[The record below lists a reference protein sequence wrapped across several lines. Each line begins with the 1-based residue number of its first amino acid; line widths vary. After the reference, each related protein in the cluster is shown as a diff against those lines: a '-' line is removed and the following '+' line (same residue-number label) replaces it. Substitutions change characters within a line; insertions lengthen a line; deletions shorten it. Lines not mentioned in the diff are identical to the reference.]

1 MRTVRPRLDMSALI
15 NELCERDVPEID
27 WEKLA
32 MDNSSVHDIYT
43 GLKLDEEQ
51 VRAGRETEVKRMLE
65 FEVYEE
71 VNEEQARGKRIWNS
85 AWLDSQ
91 KRPGLVRSRLV
102 VNQVRGASKRGDVFA
117 ATPPVAAMHFI
128 FVPCCIAWSWPLP
141 GLVGCVGGILPRN
154 N

>member
-32 MDNSSVHDIYT
+32 MDNSSVYDIYT
-43 GLKLDEEQ
+43 GLKLDGEQ

-71 VNEEQARGKRIWNS
+71 VNEEQARGKRI
-85 AWLDSQ
+85 
-91 KRPGLVRSRLV
+91 
-102 VNQVRGASKRGDVFA
+102 
-117 ATPPVAAMHFI
+117 
-128 FVPCCIAWSWPLP
+128 
-141 GLVGCVGGILPRN
+141 
-154 N
+154 